1 MVKRGGRSYRKASQ
15 TGPRGGNT
23 RRENVA
29 QKIRDHRR
37 RLRENNLADLRF
49 HAKPAAKRADGRGGT
64 KNDYAVYGIYRD
76 GSKWV
81 LTGMACTD
89 EIEKV
94 NHHRG
99 GGYSRTEV
107 RGRYVMTP
115 RRGGDLRP
123 ADGIE
128 LDRFETKQDAMR
140 YVSADASERV
150 EAGAYLV
157 RPEHNPRTRFEEV
170 DKDDFHQFKHD
181 AVKIWNDED
190 EF

>member
-15 TGPRGGNT
+15 KGPRGGNT
-23 RRENVA
+23 RRENVGR
-29 QKIRDHRR
+29 KIREHRR
-37 RLRENNLADLRF
+37 YLRENNLAELRF

-64 KNDYAVYGIYRD
+64 KNDYAVYGIHKD

-107 RGRYVMTP
+107 RGRYVTVS
-115 RRGGDLRP
+115 RHGELRP
-123 ADGIE
+123 EDGVEI
-128 LDRFETKQDAMR
+128 DRFDTKKAAMS
-140 YVSADASERV
+140 YVSADGSDRV
-150 EAGAYLV
+150 EPGAYLV
-157 RPEHNPRTRFEEV
+157 RPKHDPRRRTEQV
-170 DKDDFHQFKHD
+170 DKDDFQAFRRD
-181 AVKIWNDED
+181 AVKIWED
-190 EF
+190 